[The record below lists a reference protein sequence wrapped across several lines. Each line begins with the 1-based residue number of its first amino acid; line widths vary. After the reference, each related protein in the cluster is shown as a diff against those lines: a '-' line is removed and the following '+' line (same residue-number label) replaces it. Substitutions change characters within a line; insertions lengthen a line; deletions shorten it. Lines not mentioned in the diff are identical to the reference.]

1 MSTIDQQARIE
12 LSLNAQKATDKL
24 NELTKEAAKLNK
36 ELQETEKGTKQ
47 YEKLEKRLNS
57 VEKNM
62 QKARKAAFDVNKVLD
77 NLSGASINDINKAI
91 KEMTRQMN
99 GMDRNS
105 DKWKYYKEQ
114 IERAREELARIND
127 EGKKSGSWLS
137 EFDGKIRKVGVGI
150 ASAVAAFVGLTR
162 KMEELSRKAMQ
173 KESSQANLKAL
184 TGLDDG
190 AIAWLTGQA
199 EQLSTA
205 MEKSGLRVRQSSQ
218 EILDAYTLVG
228 SAKPELLSNKE
239 ALNAVTIEAMRLAEA
254 ARMDLTQAV
263 DAVTLSMNQYGASAD
278 EAARYTNVMA
288 AGSKFGSAAV
298 QSVTTAVKNAGV
310 AASTAG
316 IPIEAL
322 VGSIETL
329 AEKGIKD
336 EVAGTGLKNF
346 FTKLEGMAEDVRP
359 SVVGLQTALENLQA
373 KGLTLPEA
381 SKMFGEEAAAVAL
394 TLVQSADKVK
404 YYTEAVTGTNV
415 AVEQAAINSRTAEA
429 RLAQARNKLS
439 EVGNEIGQRL
449 TPFVVASTKALTLML
464 NAVVG
469 IIEGCTKYKTTLTLL
484 VATIALLTAAK
495 YKDIAASKLSVF
507 WNERIVASLKTLFLI
522 IRTNPYAALMAAV
535 AAAIALFRDFNSS
548 ADEAASVIKGVND
561 VIKET
566 NKNIET
572 EKDRLGRLLAIARDE
587 TASKEARAG
596 AIKMLNEMS
605 PEYLGNLKLEEINTE
620 KARKA
625 LERYMDVLVATE
637 NIKNATARKAELQ
650 EQLDALPEDERFM
663 LTRGE
668 ALMKNFGRF
677 WADNTNDAGGL
688 GRFLIESSENPKLE
702 AYKAEAAALMGGIK
716 ELDDFIR
723 QNTEIIAKGMVP
735 DNAENETAAVV
746 RNKEYWEKKK
756 EEAQARLDAL
766 DAAKKGSEEWKKYEA
781 EIAAAQKNIDKYG
794 NGQKSGDNRQQ
805 DKIDIIDARLE
816 ADKQSLKTRYDEGE
830 MTYRQYLKEIKKL
843 NEQAIEDKQ
852 KEYDKDSKE
861 WAELEAEKTVITEKH
876 KQDILKIE
884 KKYEEDIQNFA
895 AKYQEKSLE
904 EKKQNELDTW
914 DELYKEKAEKDELYH
929 QIRNEIIRKYDKLA
943 EEEKD
948 KEKRKQEKEQKEQ
961 LAKLKENLNPNI
973 YNLVDKGIID
983 DSKAGDINRYLD
995 GKGDTGDDSS
1005 SGLLDSVI
1013 PSLKIYKD
1021 AKQQIKDLRNEEIIS
1036 QEEEAAALAEL
1047 WREHIEGILGDI
1059 AKAAEQAW
1067 SQVSAIMN
1075 AASELMQ
1082 ANMDLEI
1089 AKINQRYDVQLQRA
1103 EGNEEETKR
1112 LEEKKEAEIARVKNE
1127 YNKRQM
1133 KMQMAQLMATS
1144 AIGILNAWAT
1154 AMKLEN
1160 PILAPIYGGIL
1171 SGIIV
1176 AQTAIQAA
1184 ALKKQHEAQAAGYY
1198 SGGYTSRTLRDTDPA
1213 GVVHGN
1219 EFVVNARAVRN
1230 PAIRPMLDFIDTAQ
1244 RNNYISS
1251 ITSSDVARA
1260 AGAVPATTTVINNN
1274 SNSETLAQVVAVVAK
1289 LSKQLD
1295 QPIVART
1302 YMTGPGS
1309 IKEMEKEYNK
1319 IIRNSKL

>member
-1 MSTIDQQARIE
+1 
-12 LSLNAQKATDKL
+12 
-24 NELTKEAAKLNK
+24 
-36 ELQETEKGTKQ
+36 
-47 YEKLEKRLNS
+47 
-57 VEKNM
+57 
-62 QKARKAAFDVNKVLD
+62 
-77 NLSGASINDINKAI
+77 
-91 KEMTRQMN
+91 
-99 GMDRNS
+99 
-105 DKWKYYKEQ
+105 
-114 IERAREELARIND
+114 
-127 EGKKSGSWLS
+127 
-137 EFDGKIRKVGVGI
+137 
-150 ASAVAAFVGLTR
+150 
-162 KMEELSRKAMQ
+162 
-173 KESSQANLKAL
+173 
-184 TGLDDG
+184 
-190 AIAWLTGQA
+190 
-199 EQLSTA
+199 
-205 MEKSGLRVRQSSQ
+205 
-218 EILDAYTLVG
+218 
-228 SAKPELLSNKE
+228 
-239 ALNAVTIEAMRLAEA
+239 
-254 ARMDLTQAV
+254 
-263 DAVTLSMNQYGASAD
+263 
-278 EAARYTNVMA
+278 
-288 AGSKFGSAAV
+288 
-298 QSVTTAVKNAGV
+298 
-310 AASTAG
+310 
-316 IPIEAL
+316 
-322 VGSIETL
+322 
-329 AEKGIKD
+329 
-336 EVAGTGLKNF
+336 
-346 FTKLEGMAEDVRP
+346 
-359 SVVGLQTALENLQA
+359 
-373 KGLTLPEA
+373 
-381 SKMFGEEAAAVAL
+381 
-394 TLVQSADKVK
+394 
-404 YYTEAVTGTNV
+404 
-415 AVEQAAINSRTAEA
+415 
-429 RLAQARNKLS
+429 
-439 EVGNEIGQRL
+439 
-449 TPFVVASTKALTLML
+449 
-464 NAVVG
+464 
-469 IIEGCTKYKTTLTLL
+469 
-484 VATIALLTAAK
+484 
-495 YKDIAASKLSVF
+495 
-507 WNERIVASLKTLFLI
+507 
-522 IRTNPYAALMAAV
+522 MAAV

-816 ADKQSLKTRYDEGE
+816 ADMQSLKTRYDEGE
-830 MTYRQYLKEIKKL
+830 MTYRQYLDAKSELDRNAIL
-843 NEQAIEDKQ
+843 NKQ

-914 DELYKEKAEKDELYH
+914 DELYKEKGKKDELYH
-929 QIRNEIIRKYDKLA
+929 QIRNEIIKKYDKLA

-995 GKGDTGDDSS
+995 GKGDTGDEGS
-1005 SGLLDSVI
+1005 SGLLQ
-1013 PSLKIYKD
+1013 SLLPNLKVYEQS
-1021 AKQQIKDLRNEEIIS
+1021 KQKLDELFQQGLIS
-1036 QEEEAAALAEL
+1036 QTEYAEGLAEL
-1047 WREHIEGILGDI
+1047 QKDNFAGILEDI
-1059 AKAAEQAW
+1059 AKITQQAW
-1067 SQVSAIMN
+1067 SQISALMN
-1075 AASELMQ
+1075 AGSELMQ

-1103 EGNEEETKR
+1103 EGNEEETKK

-1133 KMQMAQLMATS
+1133 KMQMAQTISTS
-1144 AIGILNAWAT
+1144 IIAALNAWAS
-1154 AMKLEN
+1154 AMN
-1160 PILAPIYGGIL
+1160 PAYAPYNLVIGGVL
-1171 SGIIV
+1171 SGIIA
-1176 AQTAIQAA
+1176 AQTAIQIA
-1184 ALKKQHEAQAAGYY
+1184 ALKKQQEAQAAGYY

-1213 GVVHGN
+1213 GIVHGN

-1274 SNSETLAQVVAVVAK
+1274 SDSETLAQVVAVVAK

-1295 QPIVART
+1295 QPIVAQT
-1302 YMTGPGS
+1302 YVTGKGGS
-1309 IKEMEKEYNK
+1309 LEANK
-1319 IIRNSKL
+1319 LYDKMISNATK